1 MFDKEGNG
9 FITIQGKRRYKHC
22 WFLKTSENIL
32 ELSEVLRTLG
42 DVLSEEETDE
52 FIAQADLDGDGKS
65 FNLNN
70 VISRVKHFD
79 FYCALIG

>member
-9 FITIQGKRRYKHC
+9 FITIQGKRRYIT
-22 WFLKTSENIL
+22 LLVSESENIL